1 MMNAGGWSAVQT
13 QSCSPKTTAPL
24 QEGGCR
30 GMDGKEIRVQ
40 AHRVLGEVRCEFIRG
55 SLTEIQN
62 DLEPF
67 SSRPLHIVEW
77 LGHST

>member
-1 MMNAGGWSAVQT
+1 VIAGAFT
-13 QSCSPKTTAPL
+13 KYKNDSPP

-40 AHRVLGEVRCEFIRG
+40 AHRVLGEVRCVNHYTN
-55 SLTEIQN
+55 LTEIQN

-67 SSRPLHIVEW
+67 SSRP
-77 LGHST
+77 STSTDTAT